1 MNSDQKIKKKDS
13 QNELVK
19 IYKEIEFHNQKYHLD
34 NDPQISDTE
43 FDKLFRRAIEI
54 EKEFPELKRK
64 NSPTDLV
71 GAKPLE
77 KFNKVEHSL
86 PMLSIQNAKDLNEVQ
101 SWIDSLSSFLMLD
114 QNQHIEFVAEPKIDG
129 LSATIIYVEGKM
141 VLGATR
147 GDGSYGEDVTE
158 NLKTIVDIPKKIDE
172 KKAPKV
178 LEVRGE
184 VYITHKDFDEL
195 NKLQEESGKDLFKNP
210 RNAAAGSLKQL
221 DPRETSKRPLRF
233 YAYSWG
239 RISPLLFEK
248 HSDIINNFN
257 DLGLPINPLS
267 TVHDSLKS
275 LEKYYN
281 EMLSKRIDIG
291 YDIDGI
297 VYKLNRLDWR
307 ERLQSTDH
315 HPRWAIA
322 HKFPAER
329 VASEIID
336 VHIQVGRT
344 GVLTPVARLKP
355 VTIGGAVVSNA
366 SLHNYEDIQ
375 KKDIRIGDKVWVQ
388 RAGDVIPQVIEVI
401 KSKRKDSLREIKIPN
416 KCPVCGSPTEKKLL
430 SDKDG
435 KKMSYEKYIRCTGG
449 FTCSSQ
455 VKERLKHFVS
465 KEAFDIDGLGEKQVN
480 DYFDMGLIKDPI
492 DIFSLEKKYRD
503 NPPNIWVYTSGSKS
517 KINTIKDSAVK
528 LFKAIE
534 DKKEIKLD
542 RFIYALG
549 IRHLG
554 SSTASLL
561 ASHFVSLKKMVSVF
575 SDISLSEELNEVK
588 SLDGI
593 GGKVIESLQ
602 TFFDRTETSNLVK
615 NLLASGVT
623 VRDYEKIEADS
634 KISGKRIVITG
645 TLSGMSRAEA
655 KVRIESLGAKVVSS
669 ISKKTDFI
677 ITGGKPTVSKVEQ
690 ATKLG
695 INVFDENKWEEFLST
710 TEE

>member
-77 KFNKVEHSL
+77 KFNKVEHSI

-221 DPRETSKRPLRF
+221 DPRETSKRPLHF
-233 YAYSWG
+233 FAYNWG

-329 VASEIID
+329 AASEIID

-416 KCPVCGSPTEKKLL
+416 KCPVCGSPAEKELL

-593 GGKVIESLQ
+593 GGKVVESLQ
-602 TFFDRTETSNLVK
+602 TFFDKTETSNLVK

-623 VRDYEKIEADS
+623 VKDYEKIEADS

-690 ATKLG
+690 ANKLG

>member
-1 MNSDQKIKKKDS
+1 LI
-13 QNELVK
+13 EL
-19 IYKEIEFHNQKYHLD
+19 YKEIEFHNQKYHLD
-34 NDPQISDTE
+34 NDPQISDID
-43 FDKLFRRAIEI
+43 FDELFRRAIQI
-54 EKEFPELKRK
+54 EKEFPELKKK
-64 NSPTDLV
+64 NSPTDQV

-77 KFNKVEHSL
+77 KFNKVEHSI

-101 SWIDSLSSFLMLD
+101 SWIDSLSNFLMLD
-114 QNQHIEFVAEPKIDG
+114 QDQHIEFVAEPKIDG
-129 LSATIIYVEGKM
+129 LSATIIYEEGRM
-141 VLGATR
+141 ILGATR

-172 KKAPKV
+172 KKAPKI

-184 VYITHKDFDEL
+184 VYISHEDFYEL
-195 NKLQEESGKDLFKNP
+195 NKLQQESGKDLFKNP

-233 YAYSWG
+233 FAYSWG
-239 RISPLLFEK
+239 RVSPLLFEK

-257 DLGLPINPLS
+257 DLGLPVNPLS

-329 VASEIID
+329 ATSEIID

-355 VTIGGAVVSNA
+355 ITIGGAVVSNA

-401 KSKRKDSLREIKIPN
+401 KSKRKDSLKEIKIPN
-416 KCPVCGSPTEKKLL
+416 KCPVCGAPAEKELL
-430 SDKDG
+430 LDKDG

-455 VKERLKHFVS
+455 AKERLKHFVS
-465 KEAFDIDGLGEKQVN
+465 KEAFDIDGLGDKQIN

-492 DIFSLEKKYRD
+492 DIFSLEKKYKN

-542 RFIYALG
+542 RFLYALG

-593 GGKVIESLQ
+593 GGKALESLQ
-602 TFFDRTETSNLVK
+602 TFFDRAETSNLVK

-623 VRDYEKIEADS
+623 VRDYEKIETDS

-677 ITGGKPTVSKVEQ
+677 IIGGKPTISKVEQ
-690 ATKLG
+690 ANNLG

>member
-13 QNELVK
+13 QNELVEL
-19 IYKEIEFHNQKYHLD
+19 YKELEFHNQKYHLD
-34 NDPQISDTE
+34 DDPQISDTE
-43 FDKLFRRAIEI
+43 FDKLFRRATEI

-77 KFNKVEHSL
+77 KFNKVEHSV

-129 LSATIIYVEGKM
+129 LSATIIYEEGKM

-172 KKAPKV
+172 KKTPKV

-184 VYITHKDFDEL
+184 VYISHEDFDEL

-233 YAYSWG
+233 FAYGWG
-239 RISPLLFEK
+239 RISPLLYEK
-248 HSDIINNFN
+248 HSDIIDNFN
-257 DLGLPINPLS
+257 DLGLPVNPLS
-267 TVHDSLKS
+267 TVHNSLKS
-275 LEKYYN
+275 LEKYYD
-281 EMLSKRIDIG
+281 EILSKRIDIG

-322 HKFPAER
+322 HKFPSER
-329 VASEIID
+329 AASEIID

-401 KSKRKDSLREIKIPN
+401 KSKRKDNLREIKIPD
-416 KCPVCGSPTEKKLL
+416 KCPVCGSPAEKELL

-465 KEAFDIDGLGEKQVN
+465 KEAFDIDGIGEKQVN
-480 DYFDMGLIKDPI
+480 DYFDMGMIKDPI

-503 NPPNIWVYTSGSKS
+503 KPPNIWIYTSGSKS

-561 ASHFVSLKKMVSVF
+561 ASHFITLKKMVSVF

-593 GGKVIESLQ
+593 GGKVVESLQ
-602 TFFDRTETSNLVK
+602 TFFDRTETRNLVK
-615 NLLASGVT
+615 NLLAAGIT
-623 VRDYEKIEADS
+623 VRDYEQIEADS

-669 ISKKTDFI
+669 VSKKTNFI
-677 ITGGKPTVSKVEQ
+677 ITGGKPTISKVEQ
-690 ATKLG
+690 ANKLG